1 MQVSSSFLPSLPP
14 SLPPFVH
21 FFWSLKSSIR
31 ILPCLVEN
39 RTRYVH
45 LSLPPSLP
53 PFLLP
58 PSPSSTSDGKRR
70 LPSPSLPLQAR
81 RLTAPTHPPSPPPF
95 LPPSL
100 QTQLD
105 QRWKAQAASPFSA
118 ASGKTE
124 EATSKEGDT
133 MKRMFLETNPILLVV
148 TLIVSLEGGRE
159 GGREGGTG
167 DVCGTHKRYSPL
179 PPSLPPS
186 IPP

>member
-124 EATSKEGDT
+124 EETSKKT
-133 MKRMFLETNPILLVV
+133 HP
-148 TLIVSLEGGRE
+148 SL
-159 GGREGGTG
+159 
-167 DVCGTHKRYSPL
+167 S
-179 PPSLPPS
+179 PSLPPS
-186 IPP
+186 LSPDPARSAVESAGRLPLLCRLRQDGRGDKQGRGYDEEDVFGD